1 MTIDMTKSRSSIRNL
16 IDSYGSTTTIT
27 PMTITKDKWGDKTES
42 DGSDVDT
49 VSIPFDIFSEKFNF
63 KQVGDINE
71 GDLTLIIKD
80 TETIAAESEEIRYK
94 ITFDSIEYDVTSV
107 EDYDISGI
115 TLAKQIIVKKR
126 D

>member
-1 MTIDMTKSRSSIRNL
+1 MTKSRSSIRNL